1 MKGLTARSDRSES
14 CTIRLAEVR
23 TFTAV
28 LKKYLDLTFFKEIK
42 VLSPLITK
50 LSNFS
55 VGIMVVCESLFPL
68 GLHGFLYNSVL
79 FHRSKRAQPA
89 VMNSIQESSQPLLK
103 PKSCTVFGFIIEQK

>member
-1 MKGLTARSDRSES
+1 MATIPQRIRPFLHTAVGFLLQVREMKGLTARSDRPES

-28 LKKYLDLTFFKEIK
+28 LINIWILNFYKEIK

-55 VGIMVVCESLFPL
+55 VGIMVVCESFFSSANEVF
-68 GLHGFLYNSVL
+68 FL
-79 FHRSKRAQPA
+79 
-89 VMNSIQESSQPLLK
+89 ILLN
-103 PKSCTVFGFIIEQK
+103 FIKKLSLPT